1 MDDAS
6 PAPARR
12 PLPAW
17 LRKLPRASL
26 DAATWA
32 AAGSGALVWLRRK
45 LGPDDAPTPAPP
57 LTPEECDAAEPG
69 RGRAATAPWSIPA
82 RGWKDILW
90 RAAQDAGRNRLA
102 TMAGGVTFFLLL
114 ATFPALA
121 AFVSVYGLFLNLET
135 IEMQL
140 GQLSAVFPQEVVT
153 LIGGQMMR
161 LASQRH
167 ETLSATLVFSAL
179 ASVWSANAGMKALV
193 DALNIVYGESEKR
206 PWFTRTLA
214 TYAATLVSVG
224 FLVAAAMLTVAA
236 PMLLH
241 AIGLAHIHV
250 WLTPL
255 RWLVLYLMATC
266 AFSIAYRH
274 GPSRAPARWRWVMFG
289 GAICALAWMV
299 GSLAFSGFLDNFGH
313 FGATYGS
320 LGAMIGFML
329 WIWFTVMVIL
339 LGAELN
345 AEIEH
350 QTAQDTTVSGG
361 APLAAMADNIGAA
374 FTVSLR
380 EIGQA
385 GRRLLGRYADMAARL
400 IR

>member
-1 MDDAS
+1 V
-6 PAPARR
+6 
-12 PLPAW
+12 
-17 LRKLPRASL
+17 SL
-26 DAATWA
+26 DAARWI
-32 AAGSGALVWLRRK
+32 AAGSGAVLWLRRK

-90 RAAQDAGRNRLA
+90 RAVQDAGRNRLA

-135 IEMQL
+135 IERQL
-140 GQLSAVFPQEVVT
+140 GQLAAVFPQEVVT

-161 LASQRH
+161 LAGQRH

-179 ASVWSANAGMKALV
+179 SSVWSANAGMKALV
-193 DALNIVYGESEKR
+193 DALNTVYGETEKR
-206 PWFTRTLA
+206 GWLVRTLA

-224 FLVAAAMLTVAA
+224 FLVAAALLTVAA
-236 PMLLH
+236 PVFLH
-241 AIGLAHIHV
+241 TIGFVHIHL
-250 WLTPL
+250 WFTPL
-255 RWLVLYLMATC
+255 RWLLLYLMATG
-266 AFSIAYRH
+266 AFSVAYRH
-274 GPSRAPARWRWVMFG
+274 GPSRAPARWRWVVCG
-289 GAICALAWMV
+289 GAAAALAWMV
-299 GSLAFSGFLDNFGH
+299 GSLAFSGFLDNFAH

-329 WIWFTVMVIL
+329 WVWFTVMVIL

-350 QTAQDTTVSGG
+350 QTAQDTTVAGG
-361 APLAAMADNIGAA
+361 APLGARGAAMADNIGAA
-374 FTVSLR
+374 FTVSVREAGQIVGRTLR
-380 EIGQA
+380 RYVELA
-385 GRRLLGRYADMAARL
+385 RRLLRGRAG
-400 IR
+400 